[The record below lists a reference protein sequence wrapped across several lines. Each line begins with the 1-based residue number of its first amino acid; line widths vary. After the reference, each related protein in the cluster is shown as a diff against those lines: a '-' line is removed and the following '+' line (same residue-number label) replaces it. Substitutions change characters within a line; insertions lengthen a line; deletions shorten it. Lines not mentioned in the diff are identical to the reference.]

1 MSDAD
6 LASNTVQAVL
16 DVGELELDV
25 VEVVGVV
32 DVVDVVE
39 VVEVVD
45 VVDVVEIVDLVAE
58 GLMLPKYK
66 SNTKI
71 QYIKNICDCTTFK
84 GRTFR

>member
-16 DVGELELDV
+16 DVGELELEV

-32 DVVDVVE
+32 DVVDVVD

-45 VVDVVEIVDLVAE
+45 LVAE
-58 GLMLPKYK
+58 VVDLGLMLPKYK